1 MLDRFL
7 DLFLETGRSIRAH
20 AFRFVLTSLGIA
32 WGALML
38 TFLSANMAG
47 TDAHIT
53 RELEELGE
61 KTVFMGGGVILKN
74 RVGERSSRAVELEED
89 DLTRIGSVAAVER
102 ATPSIQLW
110 SQIIRAAGRTK
121 VLHVLGI
128 NERANV
134 IRNMHVERG
143 RLLNATD
150 VERATRVAFLGPR
163 AAKRLF
169 GPVDPIGKTLQIE
182 SIRFRVVGIAR
193 AKGEQLINT
202 GNEDDL
208 IVFVPYTAMQRWLTK
223 SDLIDEFIFSPM
235 VREEG
240 AATIVRVRN
249 VLAPHHDFAHDS
261 DTALWFADMWE
272 TLSVLFAMLM
282 AMRVFLYGAGLVT
295 LLVGA
300 VGVMNIMFVVV
311 GERTHEIGLRKA
323 LGARSRDV
331 FWQFLAEAVTV
342 SVVASL
348 IGAAL
353 GLVAAEAVVSVQ
365 QARGQMAGEIVVDP
379 LTIGVLLFALIAT
392 AVVAGV
398 LPAQSAARVAPSEA
412 LRG

>member
-1 MLDRFL
+1 MLDL
-7 DLFLETGRSIRAH
+7 LFETVRSVRAH
-20 AFRFVLTSLGIA
+20 AFRFILTSLGIA
-32 WGALML
+32 WGAFML

-61 KTVFMGGGVILKN
+61 KTVFMGAGVILKN
-74 RVGERSSRAVELEED
+74 RVGERSSRAVELKED
-89 DLTRIGSVAAVER
+89 DLTRINSVAAVES
-102 ATPSIQLW
+102 ATPNLELW
-110 SQIIRAAGRTK
+110 NQIVRAAGRTK
-121 VLHVLGI
+121 VLHVVGI
-128 NERANV
+128 SERANV
-134 IRNMHVERG
+134 IRNMSVERG
-143 RLLNATD
+143 RLITVTD
-150 VERATRVAFLGPR
+150 VERGARVAFLGPR

-169 GPVDPIGKTLQIE
+169 GAADPLGKTLQVE

-208 IVFVPYTAMQRWLTK
+208 IVFLPYTAVQRWLLKT
-223 SDLIDEFIFSPM
+223 DLIDEFIFSPTI
-235 VREEG
+235 REESAG
-240 AATIVRVRN
+240 TIVRVRN
-249 VLAPHHDFAHDS
+249 VLAPHHDFDHDS
-261 DTALWFADMWE
+261 DTAIWFADMWE
-272 TLSVLFAMLM
+272 TLSVLFSMLM

-342 SVVASL
+342 STVASVV
-348 IGAAL
+348 GGAL
-353 GLVAAEAVVSVQ
+353 GLVAVKVVVAAQ
-365 QARGQMAGEIVVDP
+365 YARGEMAGEVVIDP
-379 LTIGVLLFALIAT
+379 LTIGVLLFALT
-392 AVVAGV
+392 AAGVVAGV
-398 LPAQSAARVAPSEA
+398 LPAQSAAKIPPSEA